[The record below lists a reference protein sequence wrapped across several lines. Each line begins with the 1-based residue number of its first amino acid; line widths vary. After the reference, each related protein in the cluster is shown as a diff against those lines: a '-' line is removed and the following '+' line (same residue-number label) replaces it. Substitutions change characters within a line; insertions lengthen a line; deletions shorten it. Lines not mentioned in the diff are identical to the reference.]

1 MTHRFNIKRFWL
13 VVGLL
18 LLVECAALW
27 AYRSCSRTLPE
38 SQCSEVYRRY
48 AHVPGVEAA
57 FVKGF
62 PINDTLGVDVTL
74 LRATDSAGW
83 DSLMMGFHIPEEVL
97 YVARANPD
105 FTIFTNLVL
114 REHPEIQVALK
125 GDLNVPK
132 VTEDDVEYR
141 VIDFQKKEICIFH
154 TRNAIELSA
163 VRSYNHNKMIT
174 N

>member
-1 MTHRFNIKRFWL
+1 MAHRFNVKRFWL
-13 VVGLL
+13 VVLLL

-27 AYRSCSRTLPE
+27 VFRSCPRTLSE

-62 PINDTLGVDVTL
+62 PINDTVAVDVTL
-74 LRATDSAGW
+74 LHAADSAGW
-83 DSLMMGFHIPEEVL
+83 DSLMMVFHIPKEML
-97 YVARANPD
+97 YMAKANPD
-105 FTIFTNLVL
+105 ITIFTNLVL
-114 REHPEIQVALK
+114 REHPEIRVALK
-125 GDLNVPK
+125 GELNVPK

-154 TRNAIELSA
+154 TQNAIELSA
-163 VRSYNHNKMIT
+163 VRSYNYDKMIT